1 MDNNKPFYRN
11 FIFWIIMVMTLIA
24 TAFIP
29 GVRNSFKAGVN
40 RKLNSKGN

>member
-11 FIFWIIMVMTLIA
+11 FIFWIIVVITLIT

-29 GVRNSFKAGVN
+29 GVRNSFKAGVD
-40 RKLNSKGN
+40 RKLNSNRN